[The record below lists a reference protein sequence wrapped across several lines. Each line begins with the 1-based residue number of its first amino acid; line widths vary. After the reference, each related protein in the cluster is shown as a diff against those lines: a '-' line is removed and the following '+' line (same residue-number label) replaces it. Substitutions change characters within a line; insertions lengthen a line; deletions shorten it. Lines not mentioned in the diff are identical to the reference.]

1 MVEENLGKLG
11 KALEDYRPDVVRIGG
26 RDPDLPLGMKDE
38 QLIERVA
45 ARPDAVLLTRDRR
58 MSTRPGEAALIRAH
72 GLRVIRV
79 GGRKDRGE
87 WEKLTLVARSWGK
100 LERERGR
107 LGDGPLDRPPQ
118 LGREHRTRWAP
129 MTP

>member
-1 MVEENLGKLG
+1 
-11 KALEDYRPDVVRIGG
+11 
-26 RDPDLPLGMKDE
+26 
-38 QLIERVA
+38 
-45 ARPDAVLLTRDRR
+45 

-107 LGDGPLDRPPQ
+107 LGDGPWIVRLNWGGSIARVG
-118 LGREHRTRWAP
+118 LR
-129 MTP
+129 